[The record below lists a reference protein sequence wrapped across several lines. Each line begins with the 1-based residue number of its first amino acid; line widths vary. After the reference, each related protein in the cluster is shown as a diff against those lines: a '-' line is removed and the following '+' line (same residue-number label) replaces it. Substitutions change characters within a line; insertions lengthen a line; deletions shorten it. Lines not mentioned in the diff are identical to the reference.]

1 MNKSMQPQSLLIDCV
16 AERRGRSLNSQSWL
30 LSRRLQVLSDLSA
43 LRVHF
48 RRSTLHSVTKQLFTG
63 VKPKL
68 PQLFFFSFSGKKTS
82 SSRSVTF
89 DTTV

>member
-16 AERRGRSLNSQSWL
+16 AERRGRSLNSQSRL
-30 LSRRLQVLSDLSA
+30 LSRRLQVPSELSA

-48 RRSTLHSVTKQLFTG
+48 SRSTLHSVTKQLFTG

-68 PQLFFFSFSGKKTS
+68 RLLFFFFWGARKQH
-82 SSRSVTF
+82 F
-89 DTTV
+89 LAL